1 MKVRVVR
8 MTKRAILRNQ
18 AEDLVR
24 KVLTETFGQKPDSK
38 TIADAA
44 VKVARAVPVL
54 RRSPSHEN
62 KL

>member
-1 MKVRVVR
+1 MKVKVVR
-8 MTKRAILRNQ
+8 MTKRTILRNQ
-18 AEDLVR
+18 AEELVR

-44 VKVARAVPVL
+44 AKVARAVPAL
-54 RRSPSHEN
+54 RKPSSVGN